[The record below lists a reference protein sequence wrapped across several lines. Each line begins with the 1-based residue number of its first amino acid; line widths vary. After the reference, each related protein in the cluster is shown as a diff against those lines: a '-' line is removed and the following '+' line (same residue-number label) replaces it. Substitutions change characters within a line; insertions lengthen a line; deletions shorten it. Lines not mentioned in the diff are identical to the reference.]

1 MSTESD
7 KLFSNIKF
15 SFQQPAYNKPVMREV
30 KGQDYIT
37 WGNDNKYPDF
47 LLDQFEGS
55 SLNNAIIIRKLSEI
69 VGKGLY
75 SELNVR
81 GINKFIE
88 KCNVLNESL
97 NDIFYKCVRDFII
110 FGGFSIQVVYT
121 KATGKIAEIYYKDI
135 SKLRF
140 TPDQDKIKEAKNWGL
155 QRVSTLTHDIYNPLD
170 PTGRKIFYY
179 RGNLTRDVYP
189 KPQYCGALSA
199 IQADILISDFWL
211 SQIQNGLY
219 PGLHIDFKNGNP
231 APEVKDALER
241 DLQAKF
247 GGNANAGRM
256 FITFS
261 DTQNPGP
268 TINPIPQPD
277 LDKQFV
283 VLNDS
288 IQSKIFQGHGL
299 PPVLLGVPTPGKL
312 GATNEVVQAAQQFRN
327 NTVEPLQA
335 TLVNVFNNL
344 LSANFEDVDIAILPL
359 KPIGAVITD
368 QIIITSQMT
377 PAEIRKQMKD
387 MGYIDNIDVPEG
399 ETVIGD
405 IAAQTETDRKLL
417 KPEQDPAEENH
428 TPIPSLENPQIENP
442 TNGDN

>member
-1 MSTESD
+1 
-7 KLFSNIKF
+7 
-15 SFQQPAYNKPVMREV
+15 MREV

-37 WGNDNKYPDF
+37 WGADNKYPDF
-47 LLDQFEGS
+47 LLEQFEGS

-69 VGKGLY
+69 VGKGLF
-75 SELNVR
+75 SQLNVR

-88 KCNVLNESL
+88 SCNDLEESL
-97 NDIFYKCVRDFII
+97 NDVFYKCVRDYII
-110 FGGFSIQVVYT
+110 FGGFALQIVYT
-121 KATGKIAEIYYKDI
+121 KASNKIAQIYYKDV

-140 TPDQDKIKEAKNWGL
+140 TPNQDKIKEAKNWSL
-155 QRVSTLTHDIYNPLD
+155 QRVSTITHDLYNPLD
-170 PTGRKIFYY
+170 TTGRKIFYY

-211 SQIQNGLY
+211 AQVKNGLY

-231 APEVKDALER
+231 TPEVKDALER
-241 DLQAKF
+241 NLQEKF

-261 DTQNPGP
+261 DTANPGP
-268 TINPIPQPD
+268 TITPIPQPD
-277 LDKQFV
+277 LDKQFI

-312 GATNEVVQAAQQFRN
+312 GATNEVTQAAQQFKN
-327 NTVEPLQA
+327 NVIEPLQI
-335 TLVNVFNNL
+335 TLVNVLNKIL
-344 LSANFEDVDIAILPL
+344 RVNFQDCDMAILPL
-359 KPIGAVITD
+359 KPIGNVITD
-368 QIIITSQMT
+368 QILITSQMT
-377 PAEIRKQMKD
+377 PNELRKLYKEY
-387 MGYIDNIDVPEG
+387 GYIDTVEIPEG

-405 IAAQTETDRKLL
+405 IASQTETAKKLL
-417 KPEQDPAEENH
+417 KPEVNPEETNH
-428 TPIPSLENPQIENP
+428 TPFPESENVAA
-442 TNGDN
+442 